1 MNTGADTFQEI
12 KTLIEKLQYRDKRIE
27 AISAWLLGSIERLRL
42 LMLEESPSE
51 LHPNQYSDKL
61 GNVELP
67 ATL

>member
-1 MNTGADTFQEI
+1 MNTGEDTLQEI

-27 AISAWLLGSIERLRL
+27 AISAWLLSSIERLRL

-51 LHPNQYSDKL
+51 LRRNQYSDEF